1 MPRWS
6 TAVTSKS
13 RASVGISSHQ
23 AYQLSGQPCT
33 SSSAS
38 DNRVQTQLTGI
49 GIPARERVGA
59 RTTACRKQPGRQRVF
74 LPFVDVE
81 GKAHGTP
88 TATGGIATV
97 WTSDVTYLI
106 LRLAPATVKGV
117 NVTIR
122 DLTPETPGI
131 CLKAGASPQGRSV
144 LGRSRQ
150 LP

>member
-1 MPRWS
+1 VALTREPRVN
-6 TAVTSKS
+6 A
-13 RASVGISSHQ
+13 RRPE
-23 AYQLSGQPCT
+23 GQR
-33 SSSAS
+33 
-38 DNRVQTQLTGI
+38 NFFG
-49 GIPARERVGA
+49 PARSPDDA
-59 RTTACRKQPGRQRVF
+59 RRKQPGRQRVF
-74 LPFVDVE
+74 LPFADVE
-81 GKAHGTP
+81 AKAHGTP